1 MAVVDAVDSGV
12 RHLEE
17 RSCILPA
24 QGSNSAEADVESEHD
39 DPDADGS
46 QNKAKRKLGTIGDA
60 HVKGI
65 SRYFGCLYLIRV
77 LIK

>member
-1 MAVVDAVDSGV
+1 MWLRSYNVEAVVGYCGSG
-12 RHLEE
+12 R
-17 RSCILPA
+17 A
-24 QGSNSAEADVESEHD
+24 DGSVGGY
-39 DPDADGS
+39 ADGS